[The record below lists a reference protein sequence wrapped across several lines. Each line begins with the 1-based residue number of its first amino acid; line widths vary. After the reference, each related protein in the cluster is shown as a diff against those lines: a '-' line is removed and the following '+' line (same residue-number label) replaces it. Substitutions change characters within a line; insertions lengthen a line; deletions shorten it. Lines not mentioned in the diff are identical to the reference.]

1 MPKPRTGN
9 ILTISG
15 SSAPCL
21 PARAVELLAA
31 ATARLIDANCPVSGP
46 TIEHSG
52 SIAAGLELSDQLALS
67 VPTGERDRPEPEN
80 APRCAPK
87 EPDRR

>member
-1 MPKPRTGN
+1 MPNPRTKN
-9 ILTISG
+9 IPTNG
-15 SSAPCL
+15 GTAAFCL
-21 PARAVELLAA
+21 PPRAVELLAA
-31 ATARLIDANCPVSGP
+31 ATARLIEANCPVPGP
-46 TIEHSG
+46 TIEHAS
-52 SIAAGLELSDQLALS
+52 SDLAGLDVSDQPALS

>member
-1 MPKPRTGN
+1 MPQPRTKN
-9 ILTISG
+9 IPMIESG
-15 SSAPCL
+15 CASCL

-31 ATARLIDANCPVSGP
+31 ATARLIDANVPVLGP
-46 TIEHSG
+46 NIEHAG
-52 SIAAGLELSDQLALS
+52 SFAAGLDVSDQPALS

-80 APRCAPK
+80 APRCDPK

>member
-1 MPKPRTGN
+1 MPHPRTKN
-9 ILTISG
+9 IPTIDGGCAS
-15 SSAPCL
+15 CL

-31 ATARLIDANCPVSGP
+31 ATARLIDANIPDLGP
-46 TIEHSG
+46 NIEHAG
-52 SIAAGLELSDQLALS
+52 IDGAGLDVSDHPALS

-80 APRCAPK
+80 APRCDPK